1 MTAHIK
7 KYLGRAGWVL
17 AILVAII
24 GSVYFANLALFNAWL
39 TAFEKYQHALS
50 QLKFRFWFFGLL
62 SVISLALMVFL
73 IVVFVKSIRKSKIHG
88 RAP

>member
-1 MTAHIK
+1 VTAHIK

-24 GSVYFANLALFNAWL
+24 GSLYFANLALFNAWL

-50 QLKFRFWFFGLL
+50 QLKFRFWSFSFL
-62 SVISLALMVFL
+62 SVVSLALMVFL
-73 IVVFVKSIRKSKIHG
+73 IVTFIKSIRKNKKQG
-88 RAP
+88 REP